1 MKGLLTGVCCAVAL
15 LGGAWALG
23 ASCASLDV
31 AFVKELIAIPSES
44 RSIPDCNRA
53 VACLKDY
60 LSSRGVYCHVERT
73 VEGRDAI
80 YASTVPGK
88 TCEYG
93 FVTHVD
99 VVPAAS
105 PEQFRPRV
113 EGDEIYGR
121 GACDTKVNAALIA
134 QLLVG
139 LKGKASVGAFFA
151 TDEDGGA
158 GKVPTCTLLR
168 RAGYAPTKMVLV
180 GDTMG
185 DVTNVLFTAQK
196 GHWGFRLTAKGKA
209 GHSSVPWM
217 LDNAI
222 PKITAATE
230 KILAAY
236 PKPADDAY
244 RSVLSPTVLAAG
256 NAPNAIPGEASVT
269 FSYRYVGKDDVEKL
283 RRHVIELT
291 GLEPETL
298 FCVPPVE
305 NDPNDPLVRD
315 LLAAM
320 RGRWGASFRDVKMVA
335 ATDAFQFADLNLPTV
350 IYCPDAHGAHQD
362 DEHGSLRSAE
372 EYLNFF
378 MNWLQIR
385 R

>member
-1 MKGLLTGVCCAVAL
+1 MRSALFACACLLALADGEAV
-15 LGGAWALG
+15 
-23 ASCASLDV
+23 SLDV
-31 AFVKELIAIPSES
+31 GFVKGLIAIPSES
-44 RSIPDCNRA
+44 RSILECNRA
-53 VACLKDY
+53 VAYVRDY
-60 LSSRGVYCHVERT
+60 LETRGVYCHVERT
-73 VEGRDAI
+73 KEGRDAI

-88 TCEYG
+88 ECDYA
-93 FVTHVD
+93 FVSHID

-105 PEQFRPRV
+105 PEQFVPRIV
-113 EGDEIYGR
+113 GDEIWGR

-134 QLLVG
+134 QLLVE
-139 LKGKASVGAFFA
+139 LKGKASVGAFIA
-151 TDEDGGA
+151 TDEDGCVGE
-158 GKVPTCTLLR
+158 VPTCTMLR
-168 RAGYAPTKMVLV
+168 RAGYTPTKMVIV

-196 GHWGFRLTAKGKA
+196 GHWGFKLTAKGKA

-230 KILAAY
+230 KIVAAY

-244 RSVLSPTVLAAG
+244 RSVLSPTILQAG

-269 FSYRYVGKDDVEKL
+269 FSYRFVGKDDVENL
-283 RRHVIELT
+283 RRHVRELT

-298 FCVPPVE
+298 YCVPPVV
-305 NDPNDPLVRD
+305 NDPDDPVVRD

-320 RGRWGASFRDVKMVA
+320 KRNWGPTFRDTKMVA
-335 ATDAFQFADLNLPTV
+335 ATDAFQFSDLGLPTV

-378 MNWLQIR
+378 MDWLKER
-385 R
+385 N

>member
-1 MKGLLTGVCCAVAL
+1 MTGMLLAAM
-15 LGGAWALG
+15 LGTV
-23 ASCASLDV
+23 SLDV
-31 AFVKELIAIPSES
+31 EFVKGLISIPSES
-44 RSIPDCNRA
+44 RSIPECNRA
-53 VACLKDY
+53 VAHVKDY
-60 LSSRGVYCHVERT
+60 LEARGVYCHVERT
-73 VEGRDAI
+73 EEGRDAI

-93 FVTHVD
+93 FVSHID

-105 PEQFRPRV
+105 PEQFVPRIV
-113 EGDEIYGR
+113 GDEIYGR

-134 QLLVG
+134 QLLVN

-151 TDEDGGA
+151 TDEDGCV

-168 RAGYAPTKMVLV
+168 RAGYEPTKMVIV

-196 GHWGFRLTAKGKA
+196 GHWGFKLTAKGKA

-230 KILAAY
+230 KVVAAY
-236 PKPADDAY
+236 PKPKDDAY
-244 RSVLSPTVLAAG
+244 VSVLSPTILSAG

-269 FSYRYVGKDDVEKL
+269 FSYRYVGKDDVENL
-283 RRHVIELT
+283 RRHVRELT

-298 FCVPPVE
+298 YCVPPVV

-320 RGRWGASFRDVKMVA
+320 KKNWGPTFRETKMVA
-335 ATDAFQFADLNLPTV
+335 ATDAFQFSDLNLPTV

-372 EYLNFF
+372 DYLNFF
-378 MNWLQIR
+378 IGWLQVR

>member
-1 MKGLLTGVCCAVAL
+1 M
-15 LGGAWALG
+15 
-23 ASCASLDV
+23 SFDV
-31 AFVKELIAIPSES
+31 GFAKELLSIPSES
-44 RSIPDCNRA
+44 RSIPECNRA
-53 VACLKDY
+53 VACLRNY
-60 LSSRGVYCHVERT
+60 LETRGVFCHVART
-73 VEGRDAI
+73 EEGRDAI

-93 FVTHVD
+93 FVTHID

-105 PEQFRPRV
+105 PEQFRPKV
-113 EGDEIYGR
+113 VGDEIWGR
-121 GACDTKVNAALIA
+121 GACDTKVNAVLIA
-134 QLLVG
+134 QLLVE
-139 LKGKASVGAFFA
+139 LKGRASVGAFFA
-151 TDEDGGA
+151 TDEDGCV

-168 RAGYAPTKMVLV
+168 RAGHAPTKMVIV

-196 GHWGFRLTAKGKA
+196 GHWGFKLTARGKA

-222 PKITAATE
+222 PKIVAATE
-230 KILAAY
+230 KVVAAY
-236 PKPADDAY
+236 PAPKDDAY
-244 RSVLSPTVLAAG
+244 VSVLSPTILSAG

-269 FSYRYVGKDDVEKL
+269 FSYRYVGKRDVENL
-283 RRHVIELT
+283 RRRIVELT

-298 FCVPPVE
+298 YCVPPVE
-305 NDPNDPLVRD
+305 DDPNDPLVRS
-315 LLAAM
+315 LLRAM
-320 RGRWGASFRDVKMVA
+320 RKRWGESFRDRKMVA
-335 ATDAFQFADLNLPTV
+335 ATDAFQFSDLNLPTV

-378 MNWLQIR
+378 VGWLTEGTST
-385 R
+385 